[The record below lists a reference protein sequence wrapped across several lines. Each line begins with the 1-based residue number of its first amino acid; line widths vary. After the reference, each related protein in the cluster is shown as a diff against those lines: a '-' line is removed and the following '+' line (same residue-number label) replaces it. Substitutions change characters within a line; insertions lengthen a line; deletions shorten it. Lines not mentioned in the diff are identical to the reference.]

1 MDSNIIYERILGSFF
16 MNKFKRKALSI
27 CLCSA
32 ILLYQSMS
40 PILKFNSFGYT
51 YATASNATPS
61 NAEKIE
67 NIENIENIKIE
78 TPSNAEKESEI
89 ISTSSNAELKIC
101 VECGMINEHLNGCD
115 LFLEEIK
122 NELLNDVLI
131 ENSLFNIYE
140 KLNEADFKVTN
151 ATFS

>member
-1 MDSNIIYERILGSFF
+1 

-27 CLCSA
+27 CLCSV
-32 ILLYQSMS
+32 IVLYQLMS

-61 NAEKIE
+61 NAEK
-67 NIENIENIKIE
+67 IENIENIKIE

-101 VECGMINEHLNGCD
+101 VECGMINEHLNGCN
-115 LFLEEIK
+115 LFFEEIK

-140 KLNEADFKVTN
+140 KLNEADFENLN
-151 ATFS
+151 ATLS